1 MAAESLVAVGPR
13 PGGLVSSVTREDPA
27 AGPRPAAP
35 GTAHRDLCPGG
46 IAEPGTP
53 RLCVPASGPGPAE
66 SPGTCAPGRRAG
78 EGRVKPRGRVAVGER
93 GERGEPRA
101 RGPDWLGRRPGGSY
115 GRTAA
120 QTSRT
125 RLAPPPRRRRRPLG
139 TRRRLPGDRSA
150 PAPAPS
156 SRPRPVGG
164 GHCLSRGLSTAVT
177 ASPPAPPT
185 SAARAGA
192 HQPASASPRCRAEC
206 VLRSSRGATCGSRGA
221 EGVAPL

>member
-1 MAAESLVAVGPR
+1 MVAENLVAVGPR
-13 PGGLVSSVTREDPA
+13 QGGLVSSVTREDPA
-27 AGPRPAAP
+27 AGPRPAPP

-46 IAEPGTP
+46 TAEPGTP
-53 RLCVPASGPGPAE
+53 RLCGPASGPGPAE

-78 EGRVKPRGRVAVGER
+78 QGRVKPRGRVAGVGG
-93 GERGEPRA
+93 GEAGEPRA
-101 RGPDWLGRRPGGSY
+101 RGPDWLGLRPGGSY

-139 TRRRLPGDRSA
+139 TRRRLPGDRAA

-156 SRPRPVGG
+156 PRPRPGG
-164 GHCLSRGLSTAVT
+164 GGDCLSRGLSSAVT

-185 SAARAGA
+185 RAARAGA
-192 HQPASASPRCRAEC
+192 HHLP
-206 VLRSSRGATCGSRGA
+206 
-221 EGVAPL
+221 PLQG